1 MRLPI
6 TGHAQG
12 VSDTVQR
19 AMEILKDCKDPA
31 TTPSTA
37 ARRAALS
44 GAGWPMLDSC
54 SH

>member
-19 AMEILKDCKDPA
+19 AMEILKDRKDPA
-31 TTPSTA
+31 TMPSTGSRPPSTSLPRA
-37 ARRAALS
+37 SQRRS
-44 GAGWPMLDSC
+44 
-54 SH
+54 

>member
-19 AMEILKDCKDPA
+19 AMELLKDRKDPA
-31 TTPSTA
+31 TMPSTGSQPRSTNRVRGSQ
-37 ARRAALS
+37 RR
-44 GAGWPMLDSC
+44 P
-54 SH
+54 